1 MISESS
7 SSTLLLTALQIPKIT
22 FLFDN
27 SNPKT
32 IEISINPHQKLVG

>member
-1 MISESS
+1 MISEES

-22 FLFDN
+22 FMFDI
-27 SNPKT
+27 SNPNT